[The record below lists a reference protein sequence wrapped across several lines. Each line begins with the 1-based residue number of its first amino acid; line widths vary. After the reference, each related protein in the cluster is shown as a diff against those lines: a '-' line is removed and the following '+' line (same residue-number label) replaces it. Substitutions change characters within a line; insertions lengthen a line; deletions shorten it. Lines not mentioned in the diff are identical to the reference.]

1 LKTERHFF
9 LGEAN
14 EFFAEKLH
22 SFHDLFVETML
33 LCGVDEPG
41 TSLDKIKLTKNPA
54 HNLKYYK
61 KIVGGLLKFPP
72 SISISCIDQHQNL
85 IAEMFFTHLDN
96 GKDINGIFLT
106 QNVYHWDGTDL
117 YCVQVW
123 SLKDIDLYY
132 INNHWLD

>member
-1 LKTERHFF
+1 
-9 LGEAN
+9 
-14 EFFAEKLH
+14 
-22 SFHDLFVETML
+22 ML